1 MTRSHTDNNSEQCQD
16 TYPEPTTTTPPDSLR
31 EIIEEIPAIWEPFF
45 LTPNQLEWFGETIS
59 VVFILMVLS
68 TKLLPEV
75 TKLIRAVRQQ
85 PE

>member
-16 TYPEPTTTTPPDSLR
+16 AYPEPTATTPPDSLW
-31 EIIEEIPAIWEPFF
+31 EIIGEMPALWDPLF
-45 LTPNQLEWFGETIS
+45 LTPNQLEWFGEPIS

-68 TKLLPEV
+68 IKLLPEV
-75 TKLIRAVRQQ
+75 TELIRAVRQQ